1 MSDLITLAI
10 ERRWTKKYFKIKTP
24 VLVHLRWGSFFIL
37 HFKHLGF
44 STETSLEDSIKSI
57 NADILGLK
65 FILYES
71 VWHFKIYFS
80 LYGSCVKY
88 GSNWMPHSIVL
99 VICVFS
105 FDEYS
110 SNDDGSSFYRWII
123 EWPIDRCSFTR
134 VMLLSESEDIASAK
148 TIKV

>member
-1 MSDLITLAI
+1 MSELITLAI

-99 VICVFS
+99 ITSVLTFG
-105 FDEYS
+105 EYS
-110 SNDDGSSFYRWII
+110 SIDSCPRVYSFGKYFGGRTLPKWSTLYL
-123 EWPIDRCSFTR
+123 ENCWNFLYENS
-134 VMLLSESEDIASAK
+134 
-148 TIKV
+148 